1 MTTILA
7 LRTKLTL
14 VLLLC
19 LGLFTVGNSQT
30 KITAFGSY
38 GISDIQ
44 VSGLGILDLLD
55 PYIKPIAQYT
65 AGLQFEKEIGN
76 HISFLTGAQYTS
88 RGFTAKEDFN
98 VNVFGL
104 DLPVGARIDT
114 RLQYIEVPLMLKY
127 SIGEK
132 GISPYIKAG
141 ASTAYAVSGKLQP
154 KIDAIISWKLPAINI
169 NLQNDMYNRL
179 DVSAVVGAGVNI
191 PTNDTGSIQ
200 FDINYRHS
208 LNDMFLDKITDI
220 RIKSHGLSVGV
231 GYTMRF

>member
-7 LRTKLTL
+7 LRNKLTL
-14 VLLLC
+14 VVLIC
-19 LGLFTVGNSQT
+19 LGSLSVINAQN

-104 DLPVGARIDT
+104 DLPIGARIDT

-132 GISPYIKAG
+132 GIIPYVKAG
-141 ASTAYAVSGKLQP
+141 ASTAYAVSGKFQP
-154 KIDAIISWKLPAINI
+154 KIDAIISWNLPAINI

-191 PTNDTGSIQ
+191 PTNETGSIQ

-231 GYTMRF
+231 GYTVRF

>member
-1 MTTILA
+1 MTTKLE
-7 LRTKLTL
+7 LRNKLTL
-14 VLLLC
+14 VLLIC
-19 LGLFTVGNSQT
+19 LGMFQMTQAQS

-55 PYIKPIAQYT
+55 PYIKPISQYT
-65 AGLQFEKEIGN
+65 AGIQYERGIGN
-76 HISFLTGAQYTS
+76 HFDFLTGAQYTS

-98 VNVFGL
+98 INVFGL

-114 RLQYIEVPLMLKY
+114 RLQYVEVPVMLKY
-127 SIGEK
+127 SIGEN
-132 GISPYIKAG
+132 GVSPYIKAG
-141 ASTAYAVSGKLQP
+141 MSTAYAVSGKLQP

-169 NLQNDMYNRL
+169 NLENDMYNRF
-179 DVSAVVGAGVNI
+179 DISGVVGAGVSI
-191 PTNDTGSIQ
+191 PTNENGSIQ

-220 RIKSHGLSVGV
+220 RIKSHGLSAGV

>member
-1 MTTILA
+1 MTTKLA
-7 LRTKLTL
+7 LRNKLTL
-14 VLLLC
+14 VVLFC
-19 LGLFTVGNSQT
+19 LGSFSVINAQT

-65 AGLQFEKEIGN
+65 AGIQFEKEIGN
-76 HISFLTGAQYTS
+76 HMAFLTGAQYTS

-191 PTNDTGSIQ
+191 PTSETGSIQ

-220 RIKSHGLSVGV
+220 RIKSHGLSAGV

>member
-1 MTTILA
+1 MTTKLS
-7 LRTKLTL
+7 LRHKLTL
-14 VLLLC
+14 VVLIC
-19 LGLFTVGNSQT
+19 LGIYPILQAQT

-38 GISDIQ
+38 GIADIQ

-55 PYIKPIAQYT
+55 PYIKPINQYT
-65 AGLQFEKEIGN
+65 AGLQYEKEIGGRV
-76 HISFLTGAQYTS
+76 SFLSGAQYTS

-98 VNVFGL
+98 VNVIGL

-114 RLQYIEVPLMLKY
+114 RLQYVEIPVMLKY
-127 SIGEK
+127 TIGGK
-132 GISPYIKAG
+132 GITPYIKAG

-169 NLQNDMYNRL
+169 NLQDKMYSRFDL
-179 DVSAVVGAGVNI
+179 SAVVGAGVNI
-191 PTNDTGSIQ
+191 PTNETGSIQ

-220 RIKSHGLSVGV
+220 RIKSHGLSAGL
-231 GYTMRF
+231 GYTVRF

>member
-7 LRTKLTL
+7 LRNKLTL
-14 VLLLC
+14 VVLFC
-19 LGLFTVGNSQT
+19 LGSFSVMNAQT

-55 PYIKPIAQYT
+55 PYIKPIGQYT
-65 AGLQFEKEIGN
+65 AGLQFEKGIGN
-76 HISFLTGAQYTS
+76 HIAFLTGAQYTS

-114 RLQYIEVPLMLKY
+114 RLQYVEVPLMLKY
-127 SIGEK
+127 SIGEN
-132 GISPYIKAG
+132 GITPYIKAG

-169 NLQNDMYNRL
+169 NLQNDMYNRF

-191 PTNDTGSIQ
+191 PTNETGSIQ

>member
-7 LRTKLTL
+7 LRNKLTL
-14 VLLLC
+14 VVIFC
-19 LGLFTVGNSQT
+19 LGLFSVMNAQT

-55 PYIKPIAQYT
+55 PYLKPIAQYT
-65 AGLQFEKEIGN
+65 AGVQFEKEIGN
-76 HISFLTGAQYTS
+76 HFAFLTGAQYTS

-104 DLPVGARIDT
+104 DLPIGARIDT

-141 ASTAYAVSGKLQP
+141 VSTAYAVSGKFQP

-179 DVSAVVGAGVNI
+179 DVSAVAGAGVDI
-191 PTNDTGSIQ
+191 PTNETGSIQ

-220 RIKSHGLSVGV
+220 RIKSHGLSFGV
-231 GYTMRF
+231 GYTVRF

>member
-7 LRTKLTL
+7 LRNKLTQV
-14 VLLLC
+14 VLFC
-19 LGLFTVGNSQT
+19 LGSFSVINAQT

-76 HISFLTGAQYTS
+76 HLAFLTGAQYTS
-88 RGFTAKEDFN
+88 RGFTAREDFN

-114 RLQYIEVPLMLKY
+114 RLEYIEVPLMLKY

-132 GISPYIKAG
+132 GITPYIKAG

-179 DVSAVVGAGVNI
+179 DVSAMVGAGVNI
-191 PTNDTGSIQ
+191 PTNETGSIQ

>member
-1 MTTILA
+1 MTTKLA
-7 LRTKLTL
+7 LRNKLTM
-14 VLLLC
+14 VA
-19 LGLFTVGNSQT
+19 LFSIGMFPLIQAQS

-65 AGLQFEKEIGN
+65 AGIQYEKAVGN
-76 HISFLTGAQYTS
+76 HIALITGAQYTS

-98 VNVFGL
+98 VHVFGL
-104 DLPVGARIDT
+104 DLPIGARIDT
-114 RLQYIEVPLMLKY
+114 RLQYVEVPLMLKY
-127 SIGEK
+127 SIGDK

-141 ASTAYAVSGKLQP
+141 ASTAYAVSGKFTP
-154 KIDAIISWKLPAINI
+154 KVDAIITWKLPSINI
-169 NLQNDMYNRL
+169 NLDNNMYNRF
-179 DVSAVVGAGVNI
+179 DVSAVVGAGVDI
-191 PTNDTGSIQ
+191 PTNETSSIQ

-220 RIKSHGLSVGV
+220 RIKSH
-231 GYTMRF
+231 

>member
-1 MTTILA
+1 V
-7 LRTKLTL
+7 
-14 VLLLC
+14 VLFW
-19 LGLFTVGNSQT
+19 LGSFSLINAQT

-38 GISDIQ
+38 GMSDIQ

-104 DLPVGARIDT
+104 DLPLGARIDT

-127 SIGEK
+127 
-132 GISPYIKAG
+132 
-141 ASTAYAVSGKLQP
+141 SGKLQP

-179 DVSAVVGAGVNI
+179 DISAVVGAGVNI
-191 PTNDTGSIQ
+191 PTNETGSIQ